1 MPARRARTEEATT
14 VEQATTSAV
23 KDMGQLSSAQMVA
36 AQQAIVL
43 AKRLDGEDD
52 GSRAAALS
60 RELRQVMA
68 ALSAMAGGRRKKDR
82 VGELED
88 EVARKRAQRRTAG

>member
-1 MPARRARTEEATT
+1 MPEGDLEKATRAA
-14 VEQATTSAV
+14 VADMGDLSSGQKVAAEQAC
-23 KDMGQLSSAQMVA
+23 M
-36 AQQAIVL
+36 L
-43 AKRLDGEDD
+43 AKRLDSEDD

-60 RELRQVMA
+60 RELRQVMS

-88 EVARKRAQRRTAG
+88 EVARKRRERQQAS